1 MAQKFFGPNFNAEEE
16 WARLEAPVAASRKM
30 DIEQADLV
38 GVQEAEV
45 IDLTSPD
52 DDMEYVELIG
62 VQEAEVIDLTLPD
75 DDDDVFLPSPRQA
88 RLLLHQARHP
98 LHPARHS
105 LHPARHPL
113 HPARHPLHQAHPSY
127 RPTRTSS
134 LRLRSTNTRTWQC

>member
-30 DIEQADLV
+30 
-38 GVQEAEV
+38 
-45 IDLTSPD
+45 
-52 DDMEYVELIG
+52 DMEYVELIG